1 MAHPYRHGSAASVA
15 VRLAAALLAVLTAG
29 PAATL
34 PAQPVDTVRVAGRVR
49 MTVAG
54 DPRPITGVLTAVQQ
68 DTLVV
73 HDDVGGTQRVL
84 ARTVTSVE
92 RSLGRSSA
100 RGARRDGVKGVLAG
114 GVILALGGAHGMR
127 GGDVAAAVLAW
138 GTVGAAVGA
147 LRRPEQW
154 QVAALPQG
162 PPGRPTVAPGLA
174 PPAVTPSPPSAP
186 FPHTATALSPH
197 DLIRL
202 STDTV
207 PRLSGTVVAAS
218 RDSLLLERG
227 GIALRYA
234 WQDIRR
240 LEVYDGKTPRAG
252 GRRLGKVGAVAGG
265 ILGGLAGFGL
275 SQLGPNAG
283 TSKVA
288 GGVAAM
294 GAAGAVTGYLLA
306 APIGRGFPVDDWR
319 RVPLPPP

>member
-1 MAHPYRHGSAASVA
+1 MAHPHRHGGAASVA
-15 VRLAAALLAVLTAG
+15 VRLAAALLAALTAR

-73 HDDVGGTQRVL
+73 QDDRGGTQRVL

-100 RGARRDGVKGVLAG
+100 RGAQRDGVKGVLAG

-154 QVAALPQG
+154 QVATLPQG
-162 PPGRPTVAPGLA
+162 PPGRPTMA
-174 PPAVTPSPPSAP
+174 PSPPPAP

-197 DLIRL
+197 DLVRL

-294 GAAGAVTGYLLA
+294 GAAGAFTGYLLA